1 MSALLDI
8 WVDSLHHSRP
18 MPGFLKEPR
27 QQAVILLFLGGFG
40 LLISV
45 MLAARAMEFEED
57 ATPRRRILAH
67 WLPIGAAVLLATL
80 LGYGEMGVAMIFGT
94 SVALLSVVTGFV
106 VISGPL
112 MDVPNQGRRMWP
124 FLPVLATLVFVL
136 GLRGT
141 LGIFEVTALAVQ
153 GLLLFLLWGSV
164 KYSSPRPQQTPTRI
178 RPIQIVGLLAA
189 VALTVVG
196 AWAAVRGA
204 NTLSTIDIHYPGT
217 VIAATLLSIALA
229 LPMVSSGV
237 QTASEGRAAI
247 AIGAQVAIVMLN
259 FTVLLPGTI
268 LLRILMRGMS
278 RPTTGPT
285 SGFVVEPFLYP
296 RLSWRIDAVAILI
309 LSLLLV
315 PIAEGKFRLDR
326 RLGGWLIFAYCVY
339 LMTTLVVGAGGM

>member
-1 MSALLDI
+1 
-8 WVDSLHHSRP
+8 

-27 QQAVILLFLGGFG
+27 QQAVILLFLGGLG
-40 LLISV
+40 LLVSV
-45 MLAARAMEFEED
+45 MLSARAMEFEAD

-67 WLPIGAAVLLATL
+67 WLPIVAAVLLATL

-94 SVALLSVVTGFV
+94 SVAMLSVVSGFV

-112 MDVPNQGRRMWP
+112 MDVPTQARRMWP

-141 LGIFEVTALAVQ
+141 LGVFEVTALGVQ

-164 KYSSPRPQQTPTRI
+164 KYSSPRPQESSRTGALQV
-178 RPIQIVGLLAA
+178 VGLLAA
-189 VALTVVG
+189 MALAAVG
-196 AWAAVRGA
+196 AWAATRGA
-204 NTLSTIDIHYPGT
+204 NTLSTIDIRYPGT

-237 QTASEGRAAI
+237 QAASEGRTAVP
-247 AIGAQVAIVMLN
+247 IGAQVYIVMLN

-268 LLRILMRGMS
+268 LLRILLRAMS
-278 RPTTGPT
+278 RPTTAPA
-285 SGFVVEPFLYP
+285 SGFVIESFLYP

-315 PIAEGKFRLDR
+315 PIAEGKFRMDR

-339 LMTTLVVGAGGM
+339 LMTTLVVGAGAV